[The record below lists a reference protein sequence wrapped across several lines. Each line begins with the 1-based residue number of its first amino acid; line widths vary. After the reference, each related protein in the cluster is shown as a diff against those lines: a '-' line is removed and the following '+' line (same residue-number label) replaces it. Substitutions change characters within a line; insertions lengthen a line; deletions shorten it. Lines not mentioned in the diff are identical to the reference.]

1 MSDWIIQTIA
11 DFGYLGIFLLML
23 LESVFPPIPSE
34 LIIPFAG
41 FSAARGDLNFAGVLL
56 AATTGAVVGMIPWY
70 LAGRLFGLERVR
82 RLADRFGRW
91 FTLNAEEIDTAT
103 AWFTRFGPVMVF
115 FGRLVPLIRTL
126 ISVPA
131 GLARMPAILFF
142 GASALGALLW
152 NSILVGA
159 GFLLNEHYELVEIV
173 LDPVTILVLAA
184 VVVIYV
190 YRLVTWRPSRAR
202 Q

>member
-1 MSDWIIQTIA
+1 MSDWIIRTIT

-41 FSAARGDLNFAGVLL
+41 FSAARGELDLIGVLL
-56 AATTGAVVGMIPWY
+56 AATAGAVVGMVPWY
-70 LAGRLFGLERVR
+70 LAGRLFGLERIR

-91 FTLNAEEIDTAT
+91 FTLNADEIDTAT
-103 AWFTRFGPVMVF
+103 AWFRRYGPVVVF

-131 GLARMPAILFF
+131 GLARMPAALFF

-152 NSILVGA
+152 NLVLVGS
-159 GFLLNEHYELVEIV
+159 GYLLNEHYEAVEVV
-173 LDPVTILVLAA
+173 LDPATIIVLGA
-184 VVVIYV
+184 VVLVYL
-190 YRLVTWRPSRAR
+190 YRLVTWRPGRAR
-202 Q
+202 